1 MAVARSHQIPCR
13 PVEVNARQKA
23 FADYYI
29 ECGNASESARKA
41 GYNAKRTDEAGRQ
54 LLRNTEVAQYI
65 KERMDALDKERIAS
79 ADEVMQFYSD
89 VIRGKIK
96 DQFGLDASLNDRIK
110 AADSLMKRYNIAED
124 KLRATQEKLA
134 EVLKGLHDASM
145 DSKAE

>member
-1 MAVARSHQIPCR
+1 M
-13 PVEVNARQKA
+13 NARQKA

-29 ECGNASESARKA
+29 ETGNASEAARRA
-41 GYNAKRTDEAGRQ
+41 GYKGDKVTASR
-54 LLRNTEVAQYI
+54 LLTNVNLTQYI

-110 AADSLMKRYNIAED
+110 AADSLMKRYNIADD
-124 KLRATQEKLA
+124 KMRATQEKLA

-145 DSKAE
+145 DKEAE

>member
-1 MAVARSHQIPCR
+1 M
-13 PVEVNARQKA
+13 NARQKA

-29 ECGNASESARKA
+29 ETGNAAEAARRA
-41 GYNAKRTDEAGRQ
+41 GYSSKTADAIGREN
-54 LLRNTEVAQYI
+54 LRKPTIADYI
-65 KERMDALDKERIAS
+65 KERMDAQDKERIAS

-145 DSKAE
+145 DRQAE

>member
-1 MAVARSHQIPCR
+1 M
-13 PVEVNARQKA
+13 NARQKA

-65 KERMDALDKERIAS
+65 KDRMAALDKERIAS

-110 AADSLMKRYNIAED
+110 AADSLMKRYNVAD
-124 KLRATQEKLA
+124 DRNRATKEKLDA
-134 EVLKGLHDASM
+134 VLRELHDASL
-145 DSKAE
+145 DG

>member
-1 MAVARSHQIPCR
+1 M
-13 PVEVNARQKA
+13 NARQKA

-29 ECGNASESARKA
+29 ETGNAAEAARRA
-41 GYNAKRTDEAGRQ
+41 GYSSKTADAIGREN
-54 LLRNTEVAQYI
+54 LRKPTIADYI
-65 KERMDALDKERIAS
+65 KDRMAALDKERIAS

-145 DSKAE
+145 DRQAE

>member
-1 MAVARSHQIPCR
+1 M
-13 PVEVNARQKA
+13 NARQKA

-29 ECGNASESARKA
+29 ECGNATEAAVKA
-41 GYNAKRTDEAGRQ
+41 GYSKKTARSIGQENLTKP
-54 LLRNTEVAQYI
+54 NISQYI

-134 EVLKGLHDASM
+134 EVLKGLHDASL
-145 DSKAE
+145 DKEAE

>member
-1 MAVARSHQIPCR
+1 M
-13 PVEVNARQKA
+13 NARQKA

-29 ECGNASESARKA
+29 ECGNATEAAVKA
-41 GYNAKRTDEAGRQ
+41 GYSKKTARFIGNENLTKP
-54 LLRNTEVAQYI
+54 NISQYI

-145 DSKAE
+145 DRQAE

>member
-1 MAVARSHQIPCR
+1 M
-13 PVEVNARQKA
+13 NARQKA

-29 ECGNASESARKA
+29 ETGNASEAARKA
-41 GYNAKRTDEAGRQ
+41 GYTDSRAAQTGARLVTNGNVAK
-54 LLRNTEVAQYI
+54 YI
-65 KERMDALDKERIAS
+65 KERMDAQDKERIAS

>member
-1 MAVARSHQIPCR
+1 M
-13 PVEVNARQKA
+13 NARQKA

-29 ECGNASESARKA
+29 ECGNASEAARKA
-41 GYNAKRTDEAGRQ
+41 GYSEK
-54 LLRNTEVAQYI
+54 VAYSIGNENLKKPEIANYI
-65 KERMDALDKERIAS
+65 ADRMAALDKERIAS

-124 KLRATQEKLA
+124 KLRATQEKLEA
-134 EVLKGLHDASM
+134 VLKGLHDASM
-145 DSKAE
+145 DRQAE

>member
-1 MAVARSHQIPCR
+1 M
-13 PVEVNARQKA
+13 NARQKA

-29 ECGNASESARKA
+29 QFGNAAEAARKA
-41 GYNAKRTDEAGRQ
+41 GYSEKTADSIGRENI
-54 LLRNTEVAQYI
+54 RKPTIAQYI

-145 DSKAE
+145 DRQAE